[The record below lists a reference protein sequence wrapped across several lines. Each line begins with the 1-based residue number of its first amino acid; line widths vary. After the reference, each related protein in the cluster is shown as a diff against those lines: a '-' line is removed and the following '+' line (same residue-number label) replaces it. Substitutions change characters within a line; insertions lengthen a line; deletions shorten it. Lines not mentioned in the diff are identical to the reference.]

1 MTNLRILYFDIESAP
16 LLAYIWNPTD
26 DYVTHDRLIHDS
38 WIITWSAKWAHEN
51 KVRTGC
57 VTPSEAIMQ
66 DDSRILKEL
75 ADLMRSADIVV
86 AHNGDR
92 FDIPVINGRLIQLGQ
107 APLGPVQSIDT
118 LKLARRTFK
127 IAYKNLDYLGEILGM
142 GRKLKTG
149 FDLWKRAYHGDP
161 KALKAMSKYNVQD
174 VVLLERIFNAMKP
187 YVKGIGRLFEP
198 QYDGQFACPC
208 CGGEDLVRRG
218 YYRTTSCTYQR
229 YVCNNCGRYSKDRT
243 GIKNKLAVT
252 PL

>member
-1 MTNLRILYFDIESAP
+1 MTNLRILYFDLETAP

-38 WIITWSAKWAHEN
+38 WILTWSAKWAHET
-51 KVRTGC
+51 KVLTGC
-57 VTPSEAIMQ
+57 VTPTEAIDQ
-66 DDSRILKEL
+66 DDSRILNDL
-75 ADLMRSADIVV
+75 ANLIRSADIVV

-92 FDIPVINGRLIQLGQ
+92 FDIPVLNGRLIQLGLE
-107 APLGPVQSIDT
+107 PIGPVRSIDT

-127 IAYKNLDYLGEILGM
+127 IAYKNLDYLGEILGL

-174 VVLLERIFNAMKP
+174 VVLLEKVFHAMKP
-187 YVKGIGRLFEP
+187 YVSGLGRLVEP
-198 QYDGQFACPC
+198 DYDGQFACPT
-208 CGGEDLVRRG
+208 CGSEDLTRRG
-218 YYRTTSCTYQR
+218 YHRTSTGTYQR
-229 YVCNNCGRYSKDRT
+229 YGCNSCGRYSKDRT
-243 GIKNKLAVT
+243 ANKNRLTVT